1 MQKNSIQTLS
11 KLAIPLKSKG
21 RFFKEKETH
30 LRSDFQRDRDR
41 IIHSTAFRRLK
52 HKTQVFVNTSGD
64 HFRTRITHSLEVAQ
78 IARTLSKF
86 FNLNE
91 DLCETLSL
99 AHDLGHTPFGHAGEE
114 ALNDCMKKFG
124 GFDHNIQTLRIILFL
139 ENRYY
144 DFRGLNLTFETLD
157 GLIKHNGP
165 IKNLRKF
172 KKILKL
178 SYFKKK
184 IKFSLSP
191 SLEAQLASISDDIA
205 YNSHD
210 LEDGL
215 KANLFNLRDLENI
228 PVLNKILGKNIIKKK
243 IKLSQNPSLEAQIAS
258 ISDDIAY
265 NSHDLEDGLKSNL
278 FDLTDLENIPVLK
291 DIIFN
296 HKKKIKIFS
305 LDLVIR
311 QIIREIINEMV
322 KDIIKTTKKNIIKH
336 KIKKIKDIYISHYP
350 IVSFSNEM
358 GEFDKEIKKFLKK
371 NMYYHKS
378 VKENTDQGKKIIK
391 NLFVNIMKN
400 PVKYLNVSNY
410 EKPNIERSVCD
421 FIAGMTDRYAINL
434 YKKIK

>member
-11 KLAIPLKSKG
+11 KLAVPLKSKG
-21 RFFKEKETH
+21 RFFKEKKTQ

-52 HKTQVFVNTSGD
+52 HKTQVFVNTTGD

-124 GFDHNIQTLRIILFL
+124 GFDHNLQTLRTILFL

-144 DFRGLNLTFETLD
+144 EFQGLNLTLETLD

-165 IKNLRKF
+165 IKDLRKY
-172 KKILKL
+172 KKILEIG
-178 SYFKKK
+178 YFRNK
-184 IKFSLSP
+184 IKFSLS
-191 SLEAQLASISDDIA
+191 
-205 YNSHD
+205 
-210 LEDGL
+210 
-215 KANLFNLRDLENI
+215 
-228 PVLNKILGKNIIKKK
+228 
-243 IKLSQNPSLEAQIAS
+243 PSLEAQIAS

-278 FDLTDLENIPVLK
+278 FHLEDLKHIPILNK
-291 DIIFN
+291 IIIK
-296 HKKKIKIFS
+296 HQKKINNYS

-311 QIIREIINEMV
+311 QIVRDIINEMV
-322 KDIIKTTKKNIIKH
+322 KDIIINTQK
-336 KIKKIKDIYISHYP
+336 KIKKNKIKNVNDVLKSKYP
-350 IVSFSNEM
+350 LVTFSSDM
-358 GEFDKEIKKFLKK
+358 QKFDKKIKNFLRKK
-371 NMYYHKS
+371 MYYHKK
-378 VKENTDQGKKIIK
+378 VKSNTNYGKKIIK
-391 NLFVNIMKN
+391 KLFLSLKKN
-400 PVKYLNVSNY
+400 PAKYINVSKY
-410 EKPNIERSVCD
+410 DKSNIARSICD

-434 YKKIK
+434 YRKIK